1 MKQAKVW
8 VAAAAAAACMAVP
21 GWAQRG
27 EPFQATVRGSGDS
40 GKCTI
45 EVRVDDVAEVEVRG
59 TTGYLRTLAGQPAEW
74 KRFVCNAPFPTG
86 GMQEFK
92 FKGIDG
98 RGRVDLRRDP
108 RDNRGVA
115 VIYIVDNK
123 GGAEGYTFDLEWK
136 GGYLDSNP
144 GRGGWGGGERGGN
157 NNNNNNN
164 NRGNRDNGG
173 FFGNNSGDGGRSG
186 GFFGGDNTPV
196 QDSVRNCQNE
206 ISNRLGRDGYS
217 NIGYTSGALSDR
229 PGKTDWISGAGRAYR
244 SGTTSEFEYACQM
257 DLNRSQVKRVDYRV
271 R

>member
-1 MKQAKVW
+1 MEDLAMRQARQWAMAAV
-8 VAAAAAAACMAVP
+8 VAAVGLAAPA
-21 GWAQRG
+21 WAQRG
-27 EPFQATVRGSGDS
+27 EPFQATVKGSGDS

-108 RDNRGVA
+108 RDNRGAA

-123 GGAEGYTFDLEWK
+123 GGSEGYTFDLEWK

-144 GRGGWGGGERGGN
+144 GRGGNRGGYN
-157 NNNNNNN
+157 NSNN
-164 NRGNRDNGG
+164 NRGNSGGGG
-173 FFGNNSGDGGRSG
+173 FFGNNSGNGGRSG
-186 GFFGGDNTPV
+186 GFFDDGGSTMQN
-196 QDSVRNCQNE
+196 SLRSCQSE

-229 PGKTDWISGAGRAYR
+229 PGKTDWISGGGRAYR
-244 SGTTSEFEYACQM
+244 SGTAYDFEYACQM
-257 DLNRSQVKRVDYRV
+257 DMNRSQVKRVDYRV